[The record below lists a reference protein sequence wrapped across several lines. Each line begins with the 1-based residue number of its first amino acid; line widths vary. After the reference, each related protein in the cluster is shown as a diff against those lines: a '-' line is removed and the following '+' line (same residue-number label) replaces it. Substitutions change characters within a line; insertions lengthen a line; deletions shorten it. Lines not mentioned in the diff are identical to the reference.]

1 LKTRRRRGALL
12 GALSGALVL
21 AAIGAGPTAPASAWA
36 DPASSPLREDPL
48 SSIDDPYFGSILDWS
63 GDSVADQSER
73 LGAPSAVY
81 EHDASFPLTSTD
93 ESYLRQYFQQIDAAG
108 ALAEITV
115 RPTILLDQVTD
126 DQADRFA
133 EQLGAVRESSDAP
146 VWVRFAPDMN
156 ANWVPWGQH
165 PDAYRAAFRAVAD
178 AIHATLPDAIM
189 AWTPVWGGD
198 YPFRPRA
205 PATDATASL
214 DTNGDAAV
222 DTLDDPYA
230 PYYPG
235 DDAVDWVG
243 LTIYHDQTAGGA
255 AVNTIPEADAFLA
268 KLGPPGTLA
277 PTGDETSAFYARYAA
292 DRDKPFL
299 LETAAFFSPT
309 AGGPRELPVKQ
320 AWWTQVFEVVDSGDY
335 PLLGLVIWRDT
346 TATRAVAGESV
357 IDWSVT
363 LDPTIAAAFSADID
377 DTTLRLGPVRTPDTE
392 RAVGEAGWT
401 ITGPTAWI
409 VVIVIVVLAGTLFV
423 LAYRSRSVRKLAY
436 EGPGNRDL
444 RIDMFR
450 GLAIVFV
457 VINHVGLVSLFQDV
471 TQEFIGVVSG
481 AELFVLLS
489 GTVLGLVYRPKL
501 VSGGIGEVVIRTT
514 RRAWKLYYTALGV
527 ILLIFFLTLIP
538 GVDGG
543 YVTTFTDQG
552 TGGAGSAASGR
563 IYDLYAGADG
573 LLAYP
578 VDPSIV
584 VDLLLLR
591 LGPWQFNVM
600 GLYVILLLVS
610 PLVLWLL
617 SRRWWPSV
625 LAGSV
630 ALYVVGNLTRFR
642 LLPSQFED
650 SFPLLTWQLLFTL
663 GITAGFYR
671 RDIVAW
677 FQRRSGTIVLAGAI
691 LLAVAFMIFSWNNPY
706 VASAADLRLALIPDN
721 AFRPIYATWFERTYL
736 DVGRLVNVIV
746 VVIAAYALLT
756 AYWRPIYK
764 TRGWFLIP
772 LGQATLYVFIM
783 HVFFAL
789 IAANVPVLREGD
801 VWVNTAANIVI
812 LGLLWAMVKSRFLFR
827 IVPR

>member
-1 LKTRRRRGALL
+1 
-12 GALSGALVL
+12 LSGVVIL
-21 AAIGAGPTAPASAWA
+21 AAVIAGPAVSASAA
-36 DPASSPLREDPL
+36 AGPAPSPSPDASVDTINE
-48 SSIDDPYFGSILDWS
+48 PYFGSILDWS

-73 LGAPSAVY
+73 LGTPSAVY
-81 EHDASFPLTSTD
+81 EHDASFPLTAPD
-93 ESYLRQYFQQIDAAG
+93 ESYLRQYFQQIAAAG
-108 ALAEITV
+108 ALAEVAV
-115 RPTILLDQVTD
+115 RPAVPLDQITEE
-126 DQADRFA
+126 QARRFA
-133 EQLGAVRESSDAP
+133 EQLQAVREETGGP

-156 ANWVPWGQH
+156 ANWVPWGQD
-165 PDAYRAAFRAVAD
+165 PDAYRAAFRIVAD
-178 AIHATLPDAIM
+178 AVHELVPDAAM

-198 YPFRPRA
+198 YPFTERA
-205 PATDATASL
+205 PTTDSTASL
-214 DTNGDAAV
+214 DTNQDAMV
-222 DTLDDPYA
+222 DTFDDPYA

-235 DDAVDWVG
+235 DDVVDWVG
-243 LTIYHDQTAGGA
+243 LTLYHDQTAGGA
-255 AVNTIPEADAFLA
+255 AVNTTPAPDEFLS
-268 KLGPPGTLA
+268 KLGPETATLG
-277 PTGDETSAFYARYAA
+277 GDETNAFYARYARG
-292 DRDKPFL
+292 RDKPFL
-299 LETAAFFSPT
+299 LETAAFFSPA
-309 AGGPRELPVKQ
+309 AGTPLELSVKQ
-320 AWWTQVFEVVDSGDY
+320 AWWSQIFDAVDSGDY

-346 TATRAVAGESV
+346 TATRAVVGESV

-363 LDPTIAAAFSADID
+363 LNPAIAAAFTSDLRE
-377 DTTLRLGPVRTPDTE
+377 TTLQLGPVRDPRADTV
-392 RAVGEAGWT
+392 ANVGSPGWT
-401 ITGPTAWI
+401 ITGVAAW
-409 VVIVIVVLAGTLFV
+409 VVVAVVFVLAGTLFV

-436 EGPGNRDL
+436 EGPGSRDL
-444 RIDMFR
+444 RIDMLR

-527 ILLIFFLTLIP
+527 VLTIFFLTLIP
-538 GVDGG
+538 GVNGD

-563 IYDLYAGADG
+563 VYDLYAGIDG

-578 VDPSIV
+578 VNPSIV

-617 SRRWWPSV
+617 SRRWWPLV

-650 SFPLLTWQLLFTL
+650 SFPLLAWQLLFTL

-677 FQRRSGTIVLAGAI
+677 FQRRGGSIVLAGVI
-691 LLAVAFMIFSWNNPY
+691 LLAIVLMLFSWNNPY
-706 VASAADLRLALIPDN
+706 VASSSDFRLALIPDN
-721 AFRPIYATWFERTYL
+721 VFRPIYAAFFERTYV

-746 VVIAAYALLT
+746 VVIAGYALLT
-756 AYWRPIYK
+756 AYWRPIHK
-764 TRGWFLIP
+764 AVGWFLVP

-789 IAANVPVLREGD
+789 IAANIPALNEGNI
-801 VWVNTAANIVI
+801 WANTAANIVI